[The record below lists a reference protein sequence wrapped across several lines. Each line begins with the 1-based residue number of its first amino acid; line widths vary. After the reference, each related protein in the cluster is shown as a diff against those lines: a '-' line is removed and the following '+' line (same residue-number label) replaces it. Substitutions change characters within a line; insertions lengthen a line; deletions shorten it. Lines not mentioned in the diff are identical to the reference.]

1 MDFDLSDE
9 QRLLQQTVDQLLE
22 NECPPSRLRE
32 LYDDEVG
39 YDPKLWKA
47 LAELGVAGIH
57 LPEAYGGSEL
67 EILDLAVVSETLGA
81 RAAPVAFLGHSLAGH
96 AIALAGSAAQK
107 ERWLPDLIS
116 GDRLAT
122 VALAEEGGA
131 WLPDRWTLAAS
142 SPHAGSSLSGT
153 SLSGTTLS
161 GTKESVELAEHADLF
176 VVGLEGGRLGVVE
189 RNAPGIEVQRV
200 ESADR
205 TRRLGRVAFEGTPC
219 ELLESGAPDTAAK
232 LRDLGLVLLAADAFG
247 GASTLVERS
256 VEYARSREQFGVT
269 IGHFQAVKHQLATM
283 AVEIE
288 PARALYWYAAH
299 AQDHLPTEAERSAAI
314 AKSHVTERFQ
324 QIARDAVDVHGGI
337 GFTWE
342 GDVQIWFKRAM
353 FDRVFLGT
361 PRLHR
366 TRAADLA
373 GW

>member
-9 QRLLQQTVDQLLE
+9 QRLLQQTVAQLLE

-47 LAELGVAGIH
+47 LAEMGVAGIH
-57 LPEAYGGSEL
+57 LPEAYGGSAL
-67 EILDLAVVSETLGA
+67 EILDLAVVAEILGA
-81 RAAPVAFLGHSLAGH
+81 WAAPVAFLGHSLASH

-122 VALAEEGGA
+122 VALAETGGA
-131 WLPDRWTLAAS
+131 WLPDRWTLTTESKDSGAL
-142 SPHAGSSLSGT
+142 LSGA
-153 SLSGTTLS
+153 
-161 GTKESVELAEHADLF
+161 KESVELAEHADLF

-189 RNAPGIEVQRV
+189 RGAPGVEIQRV

-205 TRRLGRVAFEGTPC
+205 TRRLGRVAFEGAPC
-219 ELLESGAPDTAAK
+219 ELLESGASDTAARV
-232 LRDLGLVLLAADAFG
+232 RDLGLVLLAADAFG

-256 VEYARSREQFGVT
+256 VEYAKSREQFGVT
-269 IGHFQAVKHQLATM
+269 IGHFQALKHQLATM

-288 PARALYWYAAH
+288 PARALYWHAAH
-299 AQDHLPTEAERSAAI
+299 AQDHIPTEAERSAAI
-314 AKSHVTERFQ
+314 AKSHITERFQ
-324 QIARDAVDVHGGI
+324 QIARDAVEAHGGI

-361 PRLHR
+361 PRLHQA
-366 TRAADLA
+366 RAADLA

>member
-9 QRLLQQTVDQLLE
+9 QRLLQQTVAQLLE
-22 NECPPSRLRE
+22 NECPLSRLRE

-39 YDPKLWKA
+39 YDPKLWTA
-47 LAELGVAGIH
+47 LAELGIAGIH
-57 LPEAYGGSEL
+57 LPEAYGGSGL
-67 EILDLAVVSETLGA
+67 EILDLAVVAEVLGA
-81 RAAPVAFLGHSLAGH
+81 RAAPVAFLGHSLASH
-96 AIALAGSAAQK
+96 AIALAGSEAQK
-107 ERWLPDLIS
+107 ERWLPELIS

-122 VALAEEGGA
+122 VALAETGGA
-131 WLPDRWTLAAS
+131 WLPDRWTIAS
-142 SPHAGSSLSGT
+142 SSKGSGTFLSGA
-153 SLSGTTLS
+153 
-161 GTKESVELAEHADLF
+161 KESVELAEHADLF

-189 RNAPGIEVQRV
+189 RSAPGVEIQRV

-205 TRRLGRVAFEGTPC
+205 TRRLGRVAFEEAPC
-219 ELLESGAPDTAAK
+219 ETLESVASDAAALGTAAK

-256 VEYARSREQFGVT
+256 VDYAKSREQFGVT
-269 IGHFQAVKHQLATM
+269 IGHFQALKHQLATM

-299 AQDHLPTEAERSAAI
+299 AQDHVPGEAERSAAI
-314 AKSHVTERFQ
+314 AKSHITERFQ
-324 QIARDAVDVHGGI
+324 QIARDAVEAHGGI

-361 PRLHR
+361 PRLHQA
-366 TRAADLA
+366 RAADLA
-373 GW
+373 AW